1 MTIARAIQKKKNF
14 TDFEQVFQ
22 TLWLYKCSLATFWHK
37 LLPNMVIPRD
47 AG

>member
-1 MTIARAIQKKKNF
+1 MTIARAIQKTIF
-14 TDFEQVFQ
+14 IDFEQVFQ
-22 TLWLYKCSLATFWHK
+22 TLWLYKCSLATFGHK